1 MYASPRRALDV
12 KGIGPLSF
20 DGSRLDSGACFH
32 TEAHERSALL
42 EIVSAAKGKKGMN
55 RRGSSGLTR
64 SCATPR
70 LVEQLTD

>member
-42 EIVSAAKGKKGMN
+42 EIVSAANEKKGDEQAWIVWTYSVLCN
-55 RRGSSGLTR
+55 SSFGR
-64 SCATPR
+64 A
-70 LVEQLTD
+70 VD